1 MRSYINNSEMRG
13 VVSDYRATLLT
24 DPNLTFARYCR
35 TQKLDYQ
42 RVRSWLYRYKGMTI
56 LELRTGIIKTQVKGA
71 ICKMKGRDKHKD
83 IEPLDEPCSK
93 VREYEVTETA
103 QMMEVIDEVVFE
115 LPRIGVKTILRNVPI
130 RQFHIILASIASKYG
145 EPTEVR
151 KQSKVK
157 TS

>member
-83 IEPLDEPCSK
+83 IEPSVELYNKDETLSK
-93 VREYEVTETA
+93 A

-130 RQFHIILASIASKYG
+130 KQFHIILASIASKYG
-145 EPTEVR
+145 KPTEVR
-151 KQSKVK
+151 KHNRVK